1 MELDSS
7 GAIQCAVEGGWG
19 VDYVSRKVQKT
30 QRDSRLS
37 FVSAAAHWGKLND
50 E

>member
-7 GAIQCAVEGGWG
+7 EAIKCALEGGLG

-30 QRDSRLS
+30 QRDSRLWL
-37 FVSAAAHWGKLND
+37 VSAAAHWGKRND